1 MPSVASLLSMGG
13 SLRGAANAALP
24 AWATL
29 QPVGMG
35 ALPAMPSVASLLSGA
50 GLAVGSL
57 WMDLPRL
64 DVAAPVPATPLFV
77 PAPLGAL
84 PAMPSVANLL
94 SAGGAVG
101 SLWVDLPRPDAPT
114 TLWMDLPKLEI
125 APRAPETP
133 LWPTALDGLSPVSS
147 AANLLSAGAAGGSLW
162 MELPTGEAE
171 PPLWMD
177 LPRLPHNLPTAMP
190 RWELPKWDLPEMA
203 SSLSSLAEIASAA
216 ISLPPPDARDAPP
229 TRPSSYD
236 FDAAMDLELPAI
248 LAPVSAGSLSSM
260 SSMAYTNSIAEL
272 DLPALLVPSRREL
285 VTRPALVMPGLEL
298 YTLSLSSLTSLS
310 SLPTLPLL
318 SSLPTH
324 PSLPVTRDRRACQA
338 GGRAA
343 GRGLSV

>member
-1 MPSVASLLSMGG
+1 
-13 SLRGAANAALP
+13 
-24 AWATL
+24 
-29 QPVGMG
+29 
-35 ALPAMPSVASLLSGA
+35 
-50 GLAVGSL
+50 
-57 WMDLPRL
+57 
-64 DVAAPVPATPLFV
+64 
-77 PAPLGAL
+77 
-84 PAMPSVANLL
+84 MPSVANLL

-216 ISLPPPDARDAPP
+216 ISRSEEH
-229 TRPSSYD
+229 TS
-236 FDAAMDLELPAI
+236 ELQSP
-248 LAPVSAGSLSSM
+248 
-260 SSMAYTNSIAEL
+260 
-272 DLPALLVPSRREL
+272 
-285 VTRPALVMPGLEL
+285 
-298 YTLSLSSLTSLS
+298 
-310 SLPTLPLL
+310 
-318 SSLPTH
+318 
-324 PSLPVTRDRRACQA
+324 
-338 GGRAA
+338 
-343 GRGLSV
+343 